1 MDILFKMLVMF
12 GIPIIDMVIFGYWA
26 HSILEK
32 NGMPKKRW
40 ALMGVISV
48 LFFDIILVVYG
59 NKIFHTIIGYP
70 DLDINI
76 YLNSFLGSTLGGFI
90 GCFIAM
96 WIAAMHRKRIMK
108 WNMTWKK
115 CPMCAEK
122 VRNEAKVCR
131 FCGYKFE

>member
-1 MDILFKMLVMF
+1 MNILFKILIMF
-12 GIPIIDMVIFGYWA
+12 GIPIIDMVIFGYWS

-40 ALMGVISV
+40 ALVGVISV
-48 LFFDIILVVYG
+48 LFFDIIPQFIAV
-59 NKIFHTIIGYP
+59 
-70 DLDINI
+70 NI
-76 YLNSFLGSTLGGFI
+76 YGFPLFEFMDLFSFLGSTLGGFI